1 MYNLTIN
8 YSWMKSKIHNFMYD
22 PFKNHQLLMNVI
34 PENFIIVSK
43 TQSQL
48 KAVNAD
54 GDTIRLEVEAFV

>member
-48 KAVNAD
+48 KAINAD

>member
-8 YSWMKSKIHNFMYD
+8 YAWMKSKIHNFMYD

>member
-1 MYNLTIN
+1 MYNLIIN

>member
-1 MYNLTIN
+1 MYNLIIN
-8 YSWMKSKIHNFMYD
+8 YSWMKSKIHNFVYD